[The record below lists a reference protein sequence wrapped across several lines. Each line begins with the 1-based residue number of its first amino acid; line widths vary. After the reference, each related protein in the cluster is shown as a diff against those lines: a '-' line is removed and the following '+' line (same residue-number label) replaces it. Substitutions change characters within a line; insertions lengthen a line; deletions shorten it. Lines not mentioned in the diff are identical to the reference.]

1 VLEAGVVRMVPS
13 AREAFVDGAPITLTT
28 VEYDILEFLV
38 HAAGRVVS
46 RDELSVALYR
56 RRSSRFDRTLD
67 VHISNLRKKLG
78 RHAALIRTVRSVG
91 YLFSPGAWP
100 GEGG

>member
-1 VLEAGVVRMVPS
+1 M
-13 AREAFVDGAPITLTT
+13 TLTT

-56 RRSSRFDRTLD
+56 RRATRFDRTLD
-67 VHISNLRKKLG
+67 MHISNLRKKLG
-78 RHAALIRTVRSVG
+78 RHGALIRTVRSVG
-91 YLFSPGAWP
+91 YLFSTGPGPDEAW
-100 GEGG
+100 